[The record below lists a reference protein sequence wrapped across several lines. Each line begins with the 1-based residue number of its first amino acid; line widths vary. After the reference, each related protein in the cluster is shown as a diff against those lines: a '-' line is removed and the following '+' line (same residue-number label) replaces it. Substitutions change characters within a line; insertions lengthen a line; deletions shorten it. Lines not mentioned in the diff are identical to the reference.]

1 MGLWLHRLRRLAASG
16 SPVLFAGTVALAGLA
31 ISEASGKIDLSAIVV
46 YLFLALSIF
55 LLGFQMTAEYWRR
68 TYDPTLMTKFDGKF
82 DGEEMRRTRSK
93 AAQALKD
100 DHARL
105 SSDEYASSAIDDIL
119 DFFEAVGFFMQGDQ
133 ITPEVAHHA
142 FHYWIRGYYSA
153 AKEYLETAQRKEPSN
168 WECVE
173 RLFKIT
179 NEVERERAKKRG
191 KREIL
196 LDDAGIAKFLEEEIG
211 LQRQQKGKD
220 TRPSNTQSQQDTGI
234 I

>member
-31 ISEASGKIDLSAIVV
+31 ISEASGKIDLSAIIV
-46 YLFLALSIF
+46 YLFLVLWIV
-55 LLGFQMTAEYWRR
+55 LLAFQMAAEYWRR
-68 TYDPTLMTKFDGKF
+68 TYDPTLMTKLDEKF

-105 SSDEYASSAIDDIL
+105 ASDEYVSSTIDDIL
-119 DFFEAVGFFMQGDQ
+119 DFFEEVGFFMQGDQ

-142 FHYWIRGYYSA
+142 FHYWVRGYYSA
-153 AKEYLETAQRKEPSN
+153 AKKYLETAQKAEPSN
-168 WECVE
+168 WEFVE

-196 LDDAGIAKFLEEEIG
+196 RDDAGIAEFLEEEIG
-211 LQRQQKGKD
+211 LQPKRLG
-220 TRPSNTQSQQDTGI
+220 TGHKAV
-234 I
+234 